1 MDDHYP
7 AAGTLIET
15 GCGAACSHR
24 RPCGFP
30 EVVDVSCPF
39 PSFTLLSQP
48 SDLPRSV
55 ASTVACS
62 FTTVVV
68 RHRGYG
74 LCLLNA
80 RSLGRAS
87 LSTEVRPELCT
98 DLPEMEPSEFSS
110 SGQKP
115 GAVAQPVIPITRET
129 ESRESQ
135 V

>member
-1 MDDHYP
+1 MWEQRIEEEEPLNAGMSPACASEISRRKCP
-7 AAGTLIET
+7 AALL
-15 GCGAACSHR
+15 CPCS
-24 RPCGFP
+24 
-30 EVVDVSCPF
+30 
-39 PSFTLLSQP
+39 PSLQTYP
-48 SDLPRSV
+48 KDGSV

-87 LSTEVRPELCT
+87 LSTEVRPEPLA
-98 DLPEMEPSEFSS
+98 DLPEMEPSEFPS

-115 GAVAQPVIPITRET
+115 GAVAQPVIPIARET
-129 ESRESQ
+129 GSRGSQ